1 MSYILCWER
10 SLNRAYKIKKIAERL
25 PEAGLYLGQLVS
37 FRLLL
42 LHASYAQLHYKIRI
56 TWRLHS
62 SNYLCIGGTRFLKL
76 VKTACSLYKSIIR
89 KIHFIYKDT
98 NYESTFFDS
107 SHCSSIREVVLVVY
121 DYLHLL
127 CREHKKKRNNQP
139 FFMLEYSVSLSVSC
153 LDMTFYRI
161 RCFLFC
167 LD

>member
-98 NYESTFFDS
+98 NYESTFSTRHIVRLLEKWS
-107 SHCSSIREVVLVVY
+107 SLFTTIYIFCVASTRRKGIISLF
-121 DYLHLL
+121 L
-127 CREHKKKRNNQP
+127 C
-139 FFMLEYSVSLSVSC
+139 
-153 LDMTFYRI
+153 
-161 RCFLFC
+161 
-167 LD
+167 